1 MQSVEEKILD
11 HAGPV
16 VNMRT
21 FWNKLNANS
30 RPTKEETEQPTVK
43 LQDEGFGKFVKSGN
57 TAAFLKQL
65 PSAVDE
71 GKLQFYMSKMSYKD
85 VFSRKNFDLAKQL
98 LGDLLSKDPLGDS
111 IKEYLQ
117 EQQEHIREWQFFPYI
132 HLVRLD

>member
-1 MQSVEEKILD
+1 M
-11 HAGPV
+11 
-16 VNMRT
+16 
-21 FWNKLNANS
+21 
-30 RPTKEETEQPTVK
+30 VK

-85 VFSRKNFDLAKQL
+85 VFSRKNFDLAKLQ

-117 EQQEHIREWQFFPYI
+117 EQHEHIRE
-132 HLVRLD
+132 

>member
-1 MQSVEEKILD
+1 M
-11 HAGPV
+11 
-16 VNMRT
+16 
-21 FWNKLNANS
+21 
-30 RPTKEETEQPTVK
+30 VK

-111 IKEYLQ
+111 RKEYLQ
-117 EQQEHIREWQFFPYI
+117 EQQEHIREW
-132 HLVRLD
+132 

>member
-1 MQSVEEKILD
+1 MQSVEKKILD

-16 VNMRT
+16 INMQT
-21 FWNKLNANS
+21 FRNKFNANS
-30 RPTKEETEQPTVK
+30 PPTKEETEQAMVK

-85 VFSRKNFDLAKQL
+85 VFCRKNFDLANSSSPNCCQRI
-98 LGDLLSKDPLGDS
+98 PLG
-111 IKEYLQ
+111 I
-117 EQQEHIREWQFFPYI
+117 PYKNI
-132 HLVRLD
+132 CKSSGKI

>member
-1 MQSVEEKILD
+1 M
-11 HAGPV
+11 
-16 VNMRT
+16 
-21 FWNKLNANS
+21 
-30 RPTKEETEQPTVK
+30 VK

-85 VFSRKNFDLAKQL
+85 VFSRKNFDLAKPQ

-117 EQQEHIREWQFFPYI
+117 EQHEHMRE
-132 HLVRLD
+132 

>member
-1 MQSVEEKILD
+1 MQSVEKKILD

-21 FWNKLNANS
+21 FRNKFSANS
-30 RPTKEETEQPTVK
+30 RPTKEETEQAMVK

-65 PSAVDE
+65 PSEVDE
-71 GKLQFYMSKMSYKD
+71 GKLQFYMSPPSYKD
-85 VFSRKNFDLAKQL
+85 VFCRKNFDLAKQQ
-98 LGDLLSKDPLGDS
+98 LGDLLSKDPLRDS

-117 EQQEHIREWQFFPYI
+117 EQQENIRE
-132 HLVRLD
+132 

>member
-1 MQSVEEKILD
+1 M
-11 HAGPV
+11 
-16 VNMRT
+16 
-21 FWNKLNANS
+21 
-30 RPTKEETEQPTVK
+30 VK

-65 PSAVDE
+65 PSVADE

-117 EQQEHIREWQFFPYI
+117 EQQEHRRE
-132 HLVRLD
+132 

>member
-1 MQSVEEKILD
+1 M
-11 HAGPV
+11 
-16 VNMRT
+16 
-21 FWNKLNANS
+21 
-30 RPTKEETEQPTVK
+30 VK

-85 VFSRKNFDLAKQL
+85 VFSRKNFDLAKPQ
-98 LGDLLSKDPLGDS
+98 LGDLLSKDPLGNS

-117 EQQEHIREWQFFPYI
+117 EQHEHIRE
-132 HLVRLD
+132 

>member
-1 MQSVEEKILD
+1 MQSVEKKILD

-21 FWNKLNANS
+21 FRNKFNANS
-30 RPTKEETEQPTVK
+30 HPTKEETEQAVVK

-85 VFSRKNFDLAKQL
+85 VFCRKNFDLAKQQVK
-98 LGDLLSKDPLGDS
+98 GSPWGFHTRISARAAGKYKGIINFPLYS
-111 IKEYLQ
+111 
-117 EQQEHIREWQFFPYI
+117 PA
-132 HLVRLD
+132 

>member
-21 FWNKLNANS
+21 FWNKFNANS
-30 RPTKEETEQPTVK
+30 RPTKEETEQPMVK

-65 PSAVDE
+65 SSAADE

-117 EQQEHIREWQFFPYI
+117 EQQEHRREW
-132 HLVRLD
+132 

>member
-1 MQSVEEKILD
+1 M
-11 HAGPV
+11 
-16 VNMRT
+16 
-21 FWNKLNANS
+21 
-30 RPTKEETEQPTVK
+30 VK

-85 VFSRKNFDLAKQL
+85 VFSRKNFDLAKPQ

-111 IKEYLQ
+111 IREYLQ
-117 EQQEHIREWQFFPYI
+117 EQHEHIRE
-132 HLVRLD
+132 

>member
-1 MQSVEEKILD
+1 M
-11 HAGPV
+11 
-16 VNMRT
+16 
-21 FWNKLNANS
+21 
-30 RPTKEETEQPTVK
+30 VK

-65 PSAVDE
+65 PSAADE

-85 VFSRKNFDLAKQL
+85 VFSRKNFDLAKPQ

-117 EQQEHIREWQFFPYI
+117 EQHEHIRE
-132 HLVRLD
+132 

>member
-57 TAAFLKQL
+57 TAAFLNQL

-71 GKLQFYMSKMSYKD
+71 GKLQFYMSKMPYKD
-85 VFSRKNFDLAKQL
+85 VFSRKNFDLARYF
-98 LGDLLSKDPLGDS
+98 S
-111 IKEYLQ
+111 
-117 EQQEHIREWQFFPYI
+117 
-132 HLVRLD
+132 

>member
-21 FWNKLNANS
+21 FWNKFKANS
-30 RPTKEETEQPTVK
+30 RPTKEETEQPMVK

-57 TAAFLKQL
+57 TAAFLKQP

-85 VFSRKNFDLAKQL
+85 VFSHRNFDLAKQL

-117 EQQEHIREWQFFPYI
+117 EQQENIRE
-132 HLVRLD
+132 